1 MTESADRQ
9 TETIRGL
16 DVSRRSFAD
25 TVALLLGWVGDPGR
39 TRYFACVNAHSAEL
53 AHRDARFMAALR
65 AADIL
70 VADGAGVVLASMIL
84 GGRIRERSTGPELFL
99 AVMEELDRAGG
110 RSVFYL
116 GGTSDTLGRIE
127 SRHRA
132 AYPNVRLAGGH
143 APPVRQA
150 FSAAD
155 IDVIVAEVNAARPDV
170 LWVGVGAPKQ
180 EKLLLDLRDRI
191 SVPLCG
197 PIGAMF
203 DYFAGT
209 VAPPPR
215 WMDRLGLH
223 WLYRLVRSPRRMWRR
238 NLDSPV
244 FLARVFRD
252 RLRGRRGG

>member
-1 MTESADRQ
+1 MTTPADRQ

-16 DVSRRSFAD
+16 KVSNRSFAD

-53 AHRDARFMAALR
+53 AHRDARFMAALC
-65 AADIL
+65 AADVL
-70 VADGAGVVLASMIL
+70 VADGAGVVLASVIL
-84 GGRIRERSTGPELFL
+84 GKRIRERSSGPELFL
-99 AVMEELDRAGG
+99 AVMRELERAGG

-116 GGTSDTLGRIE
+116 GGTPASLHRIE
-127 SRHRA
+127 SRHRE
-132 AYPNVRLAGGH
+132 AYPHVHLAGLH
-143 APPVRQA
+143 APPMRRD
-150 FSAAD
+150 FSAEELDD
-155 IDVIVAEVNAARPDV
+155 IVTQVNAARPDV

-209 VAPPPR
+209 VPPPPR

-223 WLYRLVRSPRRMWRR
+223 WLYRLARSPRRMWRR
-238 NLDSPV
+238 NLDSPI
-244 FLARVFRD
+244 FLAHVFCD